1 VLRLGVV
8 VTLLQWFLLLD
19 NNLMKRAFTYVVLLL
34 LVERLEFLPFV
45 YFWENASVIEYFE

>member
-1 VLRLGVV
+1 
-8 VTLLQWFLLLD
+8 
-19 NNLMKRAFTYVVLLL
+19 MKSAFTYVVLLL